1 MRTGEH
7 CIQERGSVKV
17 DPSFCPE
24 YPNKEILLWYQ
35 KITLRKVFL
44 GSKAYCEDRN
54 WRLFG
59 EYNGTKE
66 QTDWLF
72 YKTGAQSMY
81 LGIERL
87 AGKNKWMSFKGID
100 KTSLVINKFVNSDDK
115 TKTRRVILF
124 KNNNIYTHPGRTHY
138 RNFICVRKD

>member
-24 YPNKEILLWYQ
+24 YPDKKILLWYQ
-35 KITLRKVFL
+35 KSTVRKL
-44 GSKAYCEDRN
+44 YEDSKRYCDN
-54 WRLFG
+54 KGWRLFG
-59 EYNGTKE
+59 EYDGTKA
-66 QTDWLF
+66 QTDWL
-72 YKTGAQSMY
+72 YYETRAQSMY

-87 AGKNKWMSFKGID
+87 ADHKRWINFKGED
-100 KTSLVINKFVNSDDK
+100 KTSIVKKKFVNVDIK
-115 TKTRRVILF
+115 TKTRRVILM
-124 KNNNIYTHPGRTHY
+124 KNNQIYSHPGDVAY